1 MIIFILLSAIKTHFT
16 DLTTLSSDLTY
27 DGILLFQRIHKFLI
41 SKMLK
46 KKLQL
51 CPSYQA
57 SKIVPAL
64 NLKLKSTHYGVD

>member
-27 DGILLFQRIHKFLI
+27 DGILLFQRIHNFLI

-46 KKLQL
+46 KKKTFNFSLHTKQ
-51 CPSYQA
+51 
-57 SKIVPAL
+57 
-64 NLKLKSTHYGVD
+64 LKLYPL